1 LTQAVLLALREHNAA
16 AVAFHGAVAARFGL
30 NMTDLKALDIL
41 ERTGPRTAGEIAS
54 ETGLAAASVTALI
67 DRLACKRFV
76 RRHRDPRDRRR
87 MIVEL
92 SPSLRA
98 RFAVAFGPLQRA
110 TLERIGRYS
119 DAELRVVLS
128 FLREEPR

>member
-1 LTQAVLLALREHNAA
+1 MLALREHNAA

-41 ERTGPRTAGEIAS
+41 ERTGPRTAGEIAA

-67 DRLACKRFV
+67 DRLARKRCV
-76 RRHRDPRDRRR
+76 RRH
-87 MIVEL
+87 
-92 SPSLRA
+92 
-98 RFAVAFGPLQRA
+98 
-110 TLERIGRYS
+110 RIGRYS

-128 FLREEPR
+128 FLEGEPT